1 MGITQNNETKPRQII
16 VQRSSKVYP
25 KTMLKHGDGS
35 YHATSY
41 FSKAGTGTLVEI
53 ERESWITPIYFG
65 TKPEGLSYSAEEYE
79 AYLNQS
85 STMTTQSRN
94 PSQQKKVVFFKQLI
108 PTQSG
113 EFCAR
118 KSGIKLSKKIIFFFF
133 TFK

>member
-1 MGITQNNETKPRQII
+1 MRQNQDRLL
-16 VQRSSKVYP
+16 SKDHP
-25 KTMLKHGDGS
+25 KTS

-41 FSKAGTGTLVEI
+41 FSKAGTGALVEI

-108 PTQSG
+108 PTQFDRSG

-118 KSGIKLSKKIIFFFF
+118 KSGIKLSKKKNPFFSFYF
-133 TFK
+133 